1 MKRTTLFAFSRY
13 LIGYMKELRRDRTVE
28 TYTTTLNSFT
38 RFLEGKDIPFKSL
51 TSSLVDQYQV
61 WLQEKGLTRNTT
73 SFYMRN
79 LRAIYN
85 QAVDR
90 GLAPPTDPFRHVYTG
105 VDKTRKRA
113 LPLSVIRRI
122 KVLDLSTRT
131 DLSFARDM
139 FLFSFYTRGMSFIDM
154 SYLRPSN
161 LQEGY
166 LVYARKKT
174 GQPIRIKWEKSMQDI
189 IDRYPANPAGYL
201 LPIITS
207 SEKGGRNQYR
217 NILFHVNSGLADIS
231 EMLRIDPPVTTYVA
245 RHSWASIAYSRN
257 VPIAVISEAMGH
269 DSERTTR
276 IYLASVS
283 NTKVD
288 KANSMILHLL

>member
-122 KVLDLSTRT
+122 KALDLSTRT

-283 NTKVD
+283 NAKVD

>member
-122 KVLDLSTRT
+122 KALDLSTRT

-207 SEKGGRNQYR
+207 SEKDGRNQYR

-231 EMLRIDPPVTTYVA
+231 EMLRIGPPVTTYVA

-283 NTKVD
+283 NAKVD

>member
-79 LRAIYN
+79 LRAIYI

-122 KVLDLSTRT
+122 KALDLSTRT